1 MIAPATNDVLNRRL
15 AIHNRSLPVYLSD
28 AAPWT
33 HQGDEQAAAALVQIT
48 AAHRI
53 MVDRI
58 GDFLIERDG
67 MSEAGAFPSQDASWH
82 DLTLDFLLARLV
94 QAQEQNVAAI
104 AQCVDQLTGEPMA
117 KALAQEALG
126 EAKGHLESLEE
137 MVKQPS

>member
-1 MIAPATNDVLNRRL
+1 MNDVLNRLL

-33 HQGDEQAAAALVQIT
+33 HQGDEQAALAIQQIT
-48 AAHRI
+48 AAHRA

-67 MSEAGAFPSQDASWH
+67 MAETGEFPPQYEGWH
-82 DLTLDFLLARLV
+82 DLSLDFLLVRLV
-94 QAQEQNVAAI
+94 QAQEQNVTAI
-104 AQCVDQLTGEPMA
+104 AQCVEQLTGDPMA

-137 MVKQPS
+137 MVKQPM